1 MQIVIDIP
9 KECYKNLLN
18 NNRFS
23 SEEIPIVSLA
33 VASGIPLPKD
43 HGDLIDS
50 NGLKASMA
58 CYMRDMTKSYTSRY
72 VMSVAKGLVD
82 FQKPIV
88 KADNEEE

>member
-33 VASGIPLPKD
+33 IATGIPLSQN
-43 HGDLIDS
+43 HGDLIDADE
-50 NGLKASMA
+50 LKASML
-58 CYMRDMTKSYTSRY
+58 C
-72 VMSVAKGLVD
+72 
-82 FQKPIV
+82 
-88 KADNEEE
+88 

>member
-33 VASGIPLPKD
+33 VASGIPLPQN
-43 HGDLIDS
+43 HGDLIDTDE
-50 NGLKASMA
+50 LKPIML
-58 CYMRDMTKSYTSRY
+58 CYMKDMKKSFKARY

-82 FQKPIV
+82 SQKPLV
-88 KADNEEE
+88 KADKGDE

>member
-9 KECYKNLLN
+9 EEYYKNLLN

-33 VASGIPLPKD
+33 VASGIPLPQN
-43 HGDLIDS
+43 HGDLIDA
-50 NGLKASMA
+50 NELKASMF
-58 CYMRDMTKSYTSRY
+58 CYMGDMTKSYKARY

-82 FQKPIV
+82 FQKPLV
-88 KADNEEE
+88 KADERDE